1 MCEEIRLSLFL
12 KMVSNLFE
20 RELNNKV
27 SLMDLTHAQCRI
39 LGFLNLNR
47 DKEIYLN
54 DIEKEFC
61 LKRPTVT
68 GIIRR
73 LEEKEFILIE
83 PKCNDKRYK
92 RVVLTDKS
100 EEILE
105 IMEENLNNAE
115 KILYKNLTDSD
126 KSELYRILTIMFNNI
141 RNK

>member
-100 EEILE
+100 EKILE